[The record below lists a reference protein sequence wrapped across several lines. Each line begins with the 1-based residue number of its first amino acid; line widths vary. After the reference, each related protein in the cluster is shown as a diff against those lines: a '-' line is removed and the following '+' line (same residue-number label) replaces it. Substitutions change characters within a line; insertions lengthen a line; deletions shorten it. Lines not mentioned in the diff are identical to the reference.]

1 MKKILGGL
9 LLSSLLFGGF
19 AVHAADTNI
28 NGEDSASI
36 TVNGSLGQD
45 NTDENSP
52 NTDEGSKDWI
62 NVTLDTAN
70 IFYTT
75 KASEHKTIT
84 SPTYKIT
91 NNSGRAVKVSASSF
105 SVDSGNLTNVDAL
118 KISADDYT
126 GAEKS
131 VDLKSFT
138 AGDFLTLANTNGK
151 LNVTSDAANTYA
163 KETTYQY
170 SGTTKD
176 AYYKSNHEQT
186 KHTLTLAFEA
196 LGKDGQSVQTN
207 P

>member
-1 MKKILGGL
+1 MKKILSGL
-9 LLSSLLFGGF
+9 LLSGLLFGGI
-19 AVHAADTNI
+19 AVHAADV
-28 NGEDSASI
+28 NGDDSASI

-84 SPTYKIT
+84 SPSYTIT

-105 SVDSGNLTNVDAL
+105 TVDSGNLTNVDAL
-118 KISADDYT
+118 KISGNDYA
-126 GAEKS
+126 GAEQS
-131 VDLKSFT
+131 VNLQSFA

-151 LNVTSDAANTYA
+151 LNVTNDAADTYA
-163 KETTYQY
+163 KSTTYTY

-176 AYYKSNHEQT
+176 AYYKTKAEQT

-196 LGKDGQSVQTN
+196 LGKDGQAVQPTR
-207 P
+207 